1 MSEHLNI
8 LVQPGSR
15 ATPIHSAGDALC
27 TIKNTSLTDNV
38 YLSTDVSININGT
51 RFTTLRPL
59 GTITLT
65 GEVNTNA
72 VTLTNPVNVELMPA
86 INSTPAPSDI
96 AAQIALQGV
105 NVTISGVSSL
115 APSGDPSGIT
125 DTNNIK
131 ALIAG
136 GAATLGKGIFNVL
149 SSFTLPDG
157 ILFQGTQAATGYP
170 TGNYGISGLPL
181 TGTILKAVT
190 GFSDPQMLLLTD
202 GGAGQHGQ

>member
-72 VTLTNPVNVELMPA
+72 VTLTNP
-86 INSTPAPSDI
+86 
-96 AAQIALQGV
+96 
-105 NVTISGVSSL
+105 
-115 APSGDPSGIT
+115 
-125 DTNNIK
+125 
-131 ALIAG
+131 
-136 GAATLGKGIFNVL
+136 FNVL

-157 ILFQGTQAATGYP
+157 ILFQGTQAANGYP

-202 GGAGQHGQ
+202 GGAGQHGQQTIRD